1 MVLVVKNPAANAED
15 IRDTGSMPG
24 LGRFSE
30 EGHSNP
36 LRYSCLENPLDR
48 GAWRA
53 MTHRVAS
60 SGTQVK
66 QLSMHART
74 QQLLAMQRHHKRS
87 KSSRTQHENVCNHIA
102 GEFTLRLHEGFLKIN
117 RKRQKTDF

>member
-1 MVLVVKNPAANAED
+1 MREMPE
-15 IRDTGSMPG
+15 TSSTPGSERSPG
-24 LGRFSE
+24 G
-30 EGHSNP
+30 GHGNP